1 MIPKIIHYVWLGGG
15 AKTPSVKRCI
25 ASWKKA
31 MPDYQ
36 IKEWNESNFDLDSV
50 VWTKEAIQK
59 KKWSLASDY
68 IRHYAIYTEGGIY
81 MDTDVMVYKS
91 FDEFLNFSFFTSVE
105 NHPTSFEVDGM
116 KMVDENG
123 YPKDLTQ
130 GISGMG
136 LLAALYGA
144 EKGNPFIKECLDYFG
159 CRHFINPDGSLHED
173 EINPG
178 IMAKLLVKHGFRYV
192 DKKQALNGNMMIYPS
207 NVFAGDSLTRDKDSY
222 AMHFMDNS
230 WKEKNFK
237 WWLKDYVKAMI
248 PWLFRK

>member
-1 MIPKIIHYVWLGGG
+1 
-15 AKTPSVKRCI
+15 
-25 ASWKKA
+25 
-31 MPDYQ
+31 
-36 IKEWNESNFDLDSV
+36 
-50 VWTKEAIQK
+50 
-59 KKWSLASDY
+59 
-68 IRHYAIYTEGGIY
+68 
-81 MDTDVMVYKS
+81 
-91 FDEFLNFSFFTSVE
+91 
-105 NHPTSFEVDGM
+105 
-116 KMVDENG
+116 
-123 YPKDLTQ
+123 
-130 GISGMG
+130 MG

-159 CRHFINPDGSLHED
+159 CRHFINPGGSLHED

-237 WWLKDYVKAMI
+237 WWLKDNVKAMI